1 MKVTSRA
8 LSIFVIASLILAA
21 SSWVSAQEDFSRTAR
36 KKLLEAAR
44 PFTNQGYRLM
54 GEPYISHLGQ
64 EATERIDIQTTRGAS
79 SYVVVSVCDEYCTD
93 IDLALVKGDG
103 ETIEAGRKDR
113 SIVTVTPRTTAP
125 INLRLTMTGCSE
137 EPCYYGLGVFV
148 K

>member
-8 LSIFVIASLILAA
+8 LNILVIASLTLAA
-21 SSWVSAQEDFSRTAR
+21 SPRVSAQESFSRTAR

-54 GEPYISHLGQ
+54 GEPYVSHLGQ
-64 EATERIDIQTTRGAS
+64 EATERIDIQATRGD
-79 SYVVVSVCDEYCTD
+79 SYVLVSVCDEYCTD
-93 IDLALVKGDG
+93 IDLALVKGEG
-103 ETIEAGRKDR
+103 ETVEAGRKDR

-125 INLRLTMTGCSE
+125 ISLRLTMTECSE
-137 EPCYYGLGVFV
+137 EPCYYGLGIFV